1 MKKYILPL
9 FQAETSVAFVVCGPG
24 QAVDIASGY
33 KSHGYE
39 VEVRHMDDRVPWAD
53 DETKMSAKAIK
64 ALGKAILAGE
74 VLIQRTQEFLH
85 LA

>member
-9 FQAETSVAFVVCGPG
+9 FQAETSVAFVVCAPG
-24 QAVDIASGY
+24 QADDIASGY

-39 VEVRHMDDRVPWAD
+39 VDLRHMDDRIPWAD
-53 DETKMSAKAIK
+53 DETKMSAKAMK

>member
-9 FQAETSVAFVVCGPG
+9 FQSETSVAFAVCGPG
-24 QAVDIASGY
+24 QVDDIASGY
-33 KSHGYE
+33 RSHGYE
-39 VEVRHMDDRVPWAD
+39 VEVRHMDDRIPWAD
-53 DETKMSAKAIK
+53 DETKLSAKAFK